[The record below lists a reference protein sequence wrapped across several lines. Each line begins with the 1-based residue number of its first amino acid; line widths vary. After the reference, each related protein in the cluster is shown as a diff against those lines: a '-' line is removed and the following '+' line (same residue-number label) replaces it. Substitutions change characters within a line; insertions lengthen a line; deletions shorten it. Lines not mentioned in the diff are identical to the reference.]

1 MLFSV
6 SLYTGSLGRFTGK
19 TNKMLKTIVKVSHVA
34 FSIGRTEILADIN
47 LKVNKGDVVTI
58 IGPNG
63 AGKST
68 LLRIILGLIKPTSG
82 EALIREKTT
91 IGYMPQKLTLDP
103 SLPITVDYF
112 LRLSSQKIKLSVEDA
127 LDSVGATRL
136 QNASMHDLSGGE
148 FQRVL
153 LARAIM
159 SLPDLLVLDEP
170 VQGVDIS
177 GQQALYELLAQIRK
191 RWGCAMVIVSHDM
204 HMVFSASDQVVCLN
218 KHVCCQGRPEAIIKD
233 PEYKSLFGPVVAPYK
248 HDHSHDHDHGKGGH
262 HHA

>member
-1 MLFSV
+1 
-6 SLYTGSLGRFTGK
+6 
-19 TNKMLKTIVKVSHVA
+19 MLKLIRCMQKTPLMNKALVKVTKVN
-34 FSIGRTEILADIN
+34 FVIGKHEILSKISLVVKKDS
-47 LKVNKGDVVTI
+47 VVTI

-68 LLRIILGLIKPTSG
+68 LLKIILGLVSPTSG
-82 EALIREKTT
+82 EALIRENTT
-91 IGYMPQKLTLDP
+91 IGYMPQKLHLDP

-112 LRLSSQKIKLSVEDA
+112 LGLTNQPIKLSVKEV
-127 LDSVGATRL
+127 LENVGAQQLGGR
-136 QNASMHDLSGGE
+136 SMHDLSGGE

-153 LARAIM
+153 LARALM

-177 GQQALYELLAQIRK
+177 GQKALYELLSQIRK

-218 KHVCCQGRPEAIIKD
+218 KHICCQGRPEAVITH
-233 PEYKSLFGPVVAPYK
+233 PEYVSLFGTQIFAPYK
-248 HDHSHDHDHGKGGH
+248 HDHDHEHNGGSHV
-262 HHA
+262 